1 MADQGGPYVLGID
14 CGTQS
19 LRAALFDLK
28 GNMLASDTHAY
39 PIEYPEVSWAEQ
51 NPEHWWQAVRVTVPD
66 VLRRAAVQP
75 RQVAGVSVDGTAC
88 TVVVCDEDG
97 GPLRP
102 AILWMDQRAHE
113 EADEVTATD
122 DPVLKYAGGPESP
135 EWMIPKAMWL
145 KRNEPAVYE
154 HAPVICEGT
163 DWMMHRLT
171 GEWTASLNCATCK
184 WNYARPQGGWP
195 DSLLRTL
202 DMTELRERWPSNV
215 LPMGQQAGRIT
226 MRAAEEIGLVP
237 DTPVAQ
243 GGIDAY
249 AAMFGLNVVRPGRM
263 ALVMGSS
270 TCHMA
275 LCAEARFG
283 SNVWGPFPDALI
295 EGTWVLEGGQTATG
309 SIVKWFADKFAGD
322 AKQQA
327 KQQGRSQFELLDEL
341 AAEVAP
347 GAEGLV
353 LLDYWQ
359 GNRTPLRD
367 PLARGCIYGLSLRH
381 GAGHVMR
388 AIYEG
393 TALGTRHIIEDLQ
406 NAGYHADGI
415 YACGGGTRS
424 DLWLQIHADACQVP
438 IYLTGEPEATALG
451 TGICAAVGAGLFDS
465 LPEASEAMVKV
476 TREIEPNDLWR
487 DTYDALF
494 ERYVATYPRLK
505 DLMHAAAEAAEE
517 S

>member
-1 MADQGGPYVLGID
+1 MSTGGPYVLGID

-19 LRAALFDLK
+19 LRAALFDLR
-28 GNMLASDTHAY
+28 GNMLASDTHPY

-66 VLRRAAVQP
+66 VLRLAGVQP
-75 RQVAGVSVDGTAC
+75 RDVVGVSVDGTAC
-88 TVVVCDEDG
+88 TVVACDRESI
-97 GPLRP
+97 PLRP

-113 EADEVTATD
+113 EAEEVTATG

-145 KRNEPAVYE
+145 KRHEPEAYE
-154 HAPVICEGT
+154 QAEVICEGT
-163 DWMMHRLT
+163 DWLMYRLT
-171 GEWTASLNCATCK
+171 GRWTASLNAATCK
-184 WNYARPQGGWP
+184 WNYASPEGGWP
-195 DSLLRTL
+195 ERLLATL
-202 DMTELRERWPSNV
+202 DMSELREKWPGDA
-215 LPMGQQAGRIT
+215 LPMGDTQGEIT
-226 MRAAEEIGLVP
+226 LRAAEEIGLAP
-237 DTPVAQ
+237 GTPVGQ

-249 AAMFGLNVVRPGRM
+249 AAMLGLAVVRPGRM

-275 LCAEARFG
+275 LCAQARFG
-283 SNVWGPFPDALI
+283 SKVWGPFPDAII

-309 SIVKWFADKFAGD
+309 SIVKWFADNFACREQLD
-322 AKQQA
+322 AQKR
-327 KQQGRSQFELLDEL
+327 GCSQFDVLDEL
-341 AAEVAP
+341 AAQVPP

-367 PLARGCIYGLSLRH
+367 PLARGAIWGLSLRH
-381 GAGHVMR
+381 GVGHMMR

-393 TALGTRHIIEDLQ
+393 TALGTRHILEDL
-406 NAGYHADGI
+406 ASTGYSADGI

-438 IYLTGEPEATALG
+438 LYLTEQPEATALG
-451 TGICAAVGAGLFDS
+451 TAVCGAVGAGLFDS
-465 LPEASEAMVKV
+465 MAEASEQMVRV
-476 TREIEPNDLWR
+476 TREIEPNELWAP
-487 DTYDALF
+487 TYDALF
-494 ERYVATYPRLK
+494 ERYVATYSRLK
-505 DLMHAAAEAAEE
+505 DLMHEAAEDVE
-517 S
+517 EQ